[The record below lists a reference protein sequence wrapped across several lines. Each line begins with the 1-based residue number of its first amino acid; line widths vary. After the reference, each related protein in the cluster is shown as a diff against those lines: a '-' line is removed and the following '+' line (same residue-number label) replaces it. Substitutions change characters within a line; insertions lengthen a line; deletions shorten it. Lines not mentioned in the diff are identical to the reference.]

1 MNVFKSATKMGVTM
15 DVALN
20 GFNRCCS
27 GCYDRMGVK
36 TTYTGQEEQEPPVDT
51 ENSIFCEFTN
61 LEADYCCFWVRLLNF
76 IKFTSILQKILPHNS
91 KISSP
96 ATNNSLPVS

>member
-1 MNVFKSATKMGVTM
+1 METILNIIWNISSKSTTEMGVTM

-36 TTYTGQEEQEPPVDT
+36 TTYTGQEDQEPLVDT

-61 LEADYCCFWVRLLNF
+61 LKADYCCFW
-76 IKFTSILQKILPHNS
+76 
-91 KISSP
+91 
-96 ATNNSLPVS
+96 ADC

>member
-1 MNVFKSATKMGVTM
+1 MGVMM

-27 GCYDRMGVK
+27 GCYDKMGVK
-36 TTYTGQEEQEPPVDT
+36 TAYTGQEDQETLVDT

-61 LEADYCCFWVRLLNF
+61 LEADYCCFW
-76 IKFTSILQKILPHNS
+76 
-91 KISSP
+91 
-96 ATNNSLPVS
+96 ADC